1 MPGSDMPRSDMPAG
15 DMHSDVTIIGGGPTG
30 LAMALSLDAAGLS
43 VTVLERTQLSALAEP
58 AYDGREIALTHHAV
72 SVLRA
77 SGAWARIPEVGISPM
92 REARVETGRHNHPLT
107 FDTHGSG
114 VEALGYLVSNHLIRR
129 ALYEEVASRPGIV
142 LRADTVTRRVRD
154 DREGVTVLAEGG
166 DVACRLAIAADGRFS
181 EIRRLRGIG
190 AVIHDFHRTM
200 LVCRMAHESP
210 HHQVATQWF
219 DDGQT
224 VALLPVNGGAS
235 SVILTLPPDRIETL
249 LAMDRDR
256 FNAEIMARI
265 GNRLG
270 AMRLVSTRHAYPLRA
285 VYAHRFAARRFA
297 LIGDAAVGMHPITA
311 HGFNLGLKGQEI
323 LAEEIAAGMVRDGD
337 PGSASVLRRFEAR
350 HRLATAPLFVATNGI
365 ATLYTRDEAPFR
377 QLRRAGLRVADSLMP
392 FKTAVTK
399 MLMDNKKTA

>member
-1 MPGSDMPRSDMPAG
+1 
-15 DMHSDVTIIGGGPTG
+15 MHSDVTIIGGGPAG
-30 LAMALSLDAAGLS
+30 LATALSLDAAGLS
-43 VTVLERTQLSALAEP
+43 VTVLERAPLAALADP
-58 AYDGREIALTHHAV
+58 AFDGREIALTHHAV
-72 SVLRA
+72 SILRG
-77 SGAWARIPEVGISPM
+77 SGAWARIPDIGISLL

-107 FDTHGSG
+107 FDTHGTG

-129 ALYEEVASRPGIV
+129 ALYEEAASRPGIV
-142 LRADTVTRRVRD
+142 VRAGVATRRVRD
-154 DREGVTVLAEGG
+154 DSDGVTVLAEGG

-181 EIRRLRGIG
+181 DIRRLRGIG
-190 AVIHDFHRTM
+190 AIIHDFHRAM

-210 HHQVATQWF
+210 HHHVATQWF

-235 SVILTLPPDRIETL
+235 SLVLTLPPDQIETL
-249 LAMDRDR
+249 RTMDRDR
-256 FNAEIMARI
+256 FNADIMARI

-270 AMRLVSTRHAYPLRA
+270 EMRLVSTRHVYPLRA

-323 LAEEIAAGMVRDGD
+323 LAQEIVAGMARDGD
-337 PGSASVLRRFEAR
+337 PGSARVLRRFEAR
-350 HRLATAPLFVATNGI
+350 HRMATAPLFAATNGI
-365 ATLYTRDEAPFR
+365 ATLYTRDESPFR
-377 QLRRAGLRVADSLMP
+377 QLRRAGLRVADSLAP
-392 FKTAVTK
+392 FKAAVTN